1 MANNTNRNRWT
12 ITLDVVVNF
21 RHLLLEDKFTTV
33 PEIRE
38 CKPDDPQHN
47 VFEIDLP
54 GYGMITI
61 LASGRF
67 TFKPLED
74 VCVET
79 FSKRFFSGLS
89 FQKVACEFVSNFL
102 SLKPVKKEEPKQEQ
116 KKLPAGKVG
125 HFDMAT
131 GKFIVNPEYKKKM
144 EAQEQKKPAKTQ
156 TVMDRPHAFLN
167 MATGELLDENK
178 KSIKTK
184 YDEPEKKEHGK
195 NALGHIKNSMADLL
209 DKLFLEGVTEEEL
222 LEHGITRARYRS
234 HFRHLENDKMELVQV
249 KFENGKYSAM
259 LLN

>member
-38 CKPDDPQHN
+38 CKPDDPKHN

-67 TFKPLED
+67 TFKPFKD

-89 FQKVACEFVSNFL
+89 FQKVAEEFVSNFL
-102 SLKPVKKEEPKQEQ
+102 SLKPVKKEEPKQEPKTEP
-116 KKLPAGKVG
+116 KK
-125 HFDMAT
+125 T
-131 GKFIVNPEYKKKM
+131 GEKRQRAY
-144 EAQEQKKPAKTQ
+144 
-156 TVMDRPHAFLN
+156 LN

-178 KSIKTK
+178 QPVKTK

>member
-38 CKPDDPQHN
+38 CKPDDPKHN

-67 TFKPLED
+67 TFKPFED

-102 SLKPVKKEEPKQEQ
+102 SLKPVKKEEPKQE
-116 KKLPAGKVG
+116 P
-125 HFDMAT
+125 
-131 GKFIVNPEYKKKM
+131 
-144 EAQEQKKPAKTQ
+144 KTEPKQ
-156 TVMDRPHAFLN
+156 PKQA
-167 MATGELLDENK
+167 EP
-178 KSIKTK
+178 KT
-184 YDEPEKKEHGK
+184 EKEHGK

-234 HFRHLENDKMELVQV
+234 HFRHLENDKMELVRV